1 MFAPTHSAY
10 LLVSHGSRD
19 PRPQQAM
26 NSLAD
31 LFCQRL
37 GSRNSLWRR
46 ETPPAPEDWVG
57 VMTATLELGPMSLSQ
72 QIVHAGEQAAQKGY
86 RQLQVVPLFLLSG
99 THVMDDIPQEVAIA
113 QARLGDVIQVV
124 LMPHLGA
131 HPGIVRCVRSRLAR
145 FPQAAWILLAHGS
158 RRPGA
163 NAPIETLATQIGA
176 IAAYWMT
183 PPQLEAQVQRL
194 MEAGHLRLGVV
205 PYFLFEGTT
214 TDAIAH
220 QMQDLARRYPDLTLH
235 LAAPLGPDPDL
246 ADLLMDLALVP
257 A

>member
-26 NSLAD
+26 DSLAD
-31 LFCQRL
+31 LFRQRL
-37 GSRNSLWRR
+37 GLRNRGLRSPFLAAAD
-46 ETPPAPEDWVG
+46 PAG
-57 VMTATLELGPMSLSQ
+57 VMTATLELGPLSLAQ
-72 QIVHAGEQAAQKGY
+72 QIVQAGEVALEQGY
-86 RQLQVVPLFLLSG
+86 RQLQVVPLFLLPG
-99 THVMDDIPQEVAIA
+99 THVMDDIPQEMAIA
-113 QARLGDVIQVV
+113 QTQLGGAIQVV
-124 LMPHLGA
+124 LTPHLGA
-131 HPGIVRCVRSRLAR
+131 HPGMARCLRSRLAR

-163 NAPIETLATQIGA
+163 NGPIETLATQVGA

-183 PPQLEAQVQRL
+183 APQLETQMQRL

-214 TDAIAH
+214 TDAIAR
-220 QMQDLARRYPDLTLH
+220 QMDVLAQQYPELTLH
-235 LAAPLGPDPDL
+235 LAAPLGPGPDL

>member
-31 LFCQRL
+31 LFRQRL
-37 GSRNSLWRR
+37 GSRNRVWQS
-46 ETPPAPEDWVG
+46 AFSAAADQAG
-57 VMTATLELGPMSLSQ
+57 VMTATLELGPLSLAQ
-72 QIVHAGEQAAQKGY
+72 QIVQAGEQAVQQGY
-86 RQLQVVPLFLLSG
+86 RHLQVVPLFLLPG

-113 QARLGDVIQVV
+113 QTRLGNSIQVV
-124 LMPHLGA
+124 LTPHLGA
-131 HPGIVRCVRSRLAR
+131 HPGMVRCVRSRLAR

-158 RRPGA
+158 RRSGA
-163 NAPIETLATQIGA
+163 NAPIETLATHVGA

-183 PPQLEAQVQRL
+183 PPQLETQVQRL
-194 MEAGHLRLGVV
+194 MEAGHSRLGVV

-214 TDAIAH
+214 TDAIADK
-220 QMQDLARRYPDLTLH
+220 MQALAQHYPTLTLH
-235 LAAPLGPDPDL
+235 LATPLGPDPDL